1 MMNIKNTYRLFLL
14 LFIMSFMVIN
24 LLIVNQ
30 VKAGSI
36 SDAEKQSSKTQ
47 SSKTRAALLVKKS
60 KLYQQANNQSDVIET
75 ISTGKPVVVH
85 RRQRAWYFVATE
97 QKLTGWLSMLNVR
110 FSGVTKRT
118 GELGVA
124 SAFNSISNNTLPTQS
139 TGIRGFDEADL
150 KKAKAD
156 FKQLAIVDA
165 FQISAAQASEFA
177 RQGQLN
183 VNKNIEVK

>member
-36 SDAEKQSSKTQ
+36 SDAEKQ

-110 FSGVTKRT
+110 FSGVAKRT